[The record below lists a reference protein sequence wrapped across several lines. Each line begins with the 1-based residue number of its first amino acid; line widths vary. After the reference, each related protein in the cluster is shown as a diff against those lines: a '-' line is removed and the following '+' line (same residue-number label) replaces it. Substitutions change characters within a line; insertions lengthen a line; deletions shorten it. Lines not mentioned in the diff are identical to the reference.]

1 MSILSKVFG
10 DYNEKEL
17 KKLWPIVKEVNA
29 FEDDIQ
35 QLSDEQ
41 LRAKTNEFR
50 ERLDDGET
58 LEDILPEAFAVV
70 REISQ
75 RRLGMRPFDVQIL
88 GGVVLHQ
95 GKISEMKTGEGKTLV
110 ATLPIYL
117 NALAGKGVH
126 LITVNDYL
134 AKRDAQWM
142 GAVYDALGL
151 TIGILQHDSGYIY
164 DRTANLDNDS
174 LRHLTPVERREVY
187 AADITYGT
195 NNEFGFD
202 FLRDNMATDFERAVQ
217 RQEIPQS
224 YAIVD
229 EVDSILIDEA
239 RTPLIISGPAEETE
253 EIYRTFGRI
262 VPRMSPEQDLIVDL
276 KHKSVGLTE
285 EGVEKVEKA
294 LGIKNLYDPENF
306 RLTRFLDA
314 ALKAQ
319 FLYEREHQYV
329 VKDGEVVIVDEFTG
343 RLMTGR
349 RWSDG
354 LHQAVEAKEGV
365 KIQRESVTYA
375 TITLQ
380 NYFRMYK
387 KLAGM
392 TGTAWT
398 ERDEFHQIYG
408 LDVLVIPTHMPMVR
422 ADRQDIIF
430 KGLSGKFRAVVEEIE
445 DAHGDGRP
453 MLVGT
458 VAIET
463 SELLSD
469 ALKRTS
475 TCNLEDCA
483 EYHQVCPLKEP
494 AVLNAKQHER
504 EAHIIAMAGVPG
516 AVTIATNMAGRG
528 TDIVLGGNPER
539 MAGEIA
545 RKQGI
550 DLLTAAEDVSGPI
563 REQARKK
570 WQDEHDRVVAAG
582 GLHIIGTERHESRRI
597 DNQLRGR
604 CARQG
609 DRGSSRFFLSLE
621 DDLMKMFAGKTT
633 LTVLSKL
640 GMKEGDAIEHPMLTK
655 SVGRAQRKVE
665 ERNFLIR
672 KNILEYDEPMD
683 VQRGFF
689 YGLRQDILEGRAV
702 KDLIFQFI
710 DDSVEDAVYTFL
722 DRNYV
727 SNCIAEWVH
736 EKLNVAIDAD
746 RFRGKDREDLHLLIR
761 RDATEEAG
769 NIIRVTIGEYMS
781 PDMDPEGWD
790 LKGLADWGN
799 ANFDAGLKVSQL
811 REMSVDEVIKQLDE
825 AAAKRIAEADLA
837 PLDQYLVPAYAENE
851 LAKWAA
857 NKFASEV
864 KAEAFVGL
872 EDPADAV
879 EKLMADARAAYAR
892 RELTYPIDFALEM
905 TSVGMQHDPHH
916 AIEQFCVW
924 VRSKY
929 ELQWDPQSLPSTDP
943 IQLRQLLIAEA
954 EKWDESRIAE
964 RADRALVAGSSP
976 EKLDEWFATNCN
988 THLTDEEQKR
998 AVDDPKTVAEEKIA
1012 SVLRAE
1018 LTQFERWVLLQI
1030 VDQAWKDHLYAM
1042 DQVKEAIGFR
1052 SFSQRDPRIEFK
1064 REAGQLF
1071 ENMQKSIREKV

>member
-17 KKLWPIVKEVNA
+17 KKLWPIVNEVNE

-35 QLSDEQ
+35 PLSDEQ
-41 LRAKTNEFR
+41 LRAKTDEFR

-58 LEDILPEAFAVV
+58 LDDILPEAFAVV
-70 REISQ
+70 REMSQ
-75 RRLGMRPFDVQIL
+75 RRLGMRQFDVQIL

-110 ATLPIYL
+110 ATLAIYL
-117 NALAGKGVH
+117 NALAGKGAH

-142 GAVYDALGL
+142 GALYDALGL
-151 TIGILQHDSGYIY
+151 SVGILQHDSGFVY
-164 DRTANLDNDS
+164 DRTANLDNES
-174 LRHLTPVERREVY
+174 LRHLTPVERRDVY

-202 FLRDNMATDFERAVQ
+202 FLRDNMATDFKRAVQ

-253 EIYRTFGRI
+253 EIYRTFSRI
-262 VPRMSPEQDLIVDL
+262 VPRMTEQDMVVDL
-276 KHKSVGLTE
+276 KHKSVSLTE
-285 EGVEKVEKA
+285 EGVDKVEKA
-294 LGIKNLYDPENF
+294 LSIKNLYDPENF

-319 FLYEREHQYV
+319 FLYQREHQYV

-380 NYFRMYK
+380 NYFRMYD

-408 LDVLVIPTHMPMVR
+408 LDVLVIPTHRPMVR
-422 ADRQDIIF
+422 ADMQDIIF
-430 KGLSGKFRAVVEEIE
+430 KGISGKFKSVVEEIE

-469 ALKRTS
+469 MLKRTS

-483 EYHQVCPLKEP
+483 EYYQVCPLKEP

-504 EAHIIAMAGVPG
+504 EAHIIEMAGVPG

-539 MAGEIA
+539 MAEVIA

-550 DLLTAAEDVSGPI
+550 DLLTAAADVTAPI
-563 REQARKK
+563 RDQARAK
-570 WQDEHDRVVAAG
+570 WQDEHDRVIASG

-604 CARQG
+604 AGRQG
-609 DRGSSRFFLSLE
+609 DPGSSRFFVSFG
-621 DDLMKMFAGKTT
+621 DDLMKRFSPEWVPNLLGKMGMDEDTP
-633 LTVLSKL
+633 LESNMVSK
-640 GMKEGDAIEHPMLTK
+640 AIEQ
-655 SVGRAQRKVE
+655 AQTKVE
-665 ERNFLIR
+665 GHNFDIR
-672 KNILEYDEPMD
+672 KHVVQYDD
-683 VQRGFF
+683 VMNRHRDLI
-689 YGLRQDILEGRAV
+689 YTERRKILEGA
-702 KDLIFQFI
+702 DLSENII
-710 DDSVEDAVYTFL
+710 DMIEREIERVFDAFM
-722 DRNYV
+722 
-727 SNCIAEWVH
+727 
-736 EKLNVAIDAD
+736 AD
-746 RFRGKDREDLHLLIR
+746 NDRE
-761 RDATEEAG
+761 
-769 NIIRVTIGEYMS
+769 M
-781 PDMDPEGWD
+781 WD
-790 LKGLADWGN
+790 
-799 ANFDAGLKVSQL
+799 
-811 REMSVDEVIKQLDE
+811 
-825 AAAKRIAEADLA
+825 
-837 PLDQYLVPAYAENE
+837 
-851 LAKWAA
+851 
-857 NKFASEV
+857 
-864 KAEAFVGL
+864 
-872 EDPADAV
+872 V
-879 EKLMADARAAYAR
+879 E
-892 RELTYPIDFALEM
+892 
-905 TSVGMQHDPHH
+905 S
-916 AIEQFCVW
+916 
-924 VRSKY
+924 
-929 ELQWDPQSLPSTDP
+929 
-943 IQLRQLLIAEA
+943 LIAELKAIMPLPAKFTPRYVRESTA
-954 EKWDESRIAE
+954 EES
-964 RADRALVAGSSP
+964 
-976 EKLDEWFATNCN
+976 LDEMLEAAREAYETKEEELGDERMRTLERLLFLRVIDRLWIY
-988 THLTDEEQKR
+988 HLTALDE
-998 AVDDPKTVAEEKIA
+998 
-1012 SVLRAE
+1012 LR
-1018 LTQFERWVLLQI
+1018 QG
-1030 VDQAWKDHLYAM
+1030 
-1042 DQVKEAIGFR
+1042 IGLR
-1052 SFSQRDPRIEFK
+1052 GYGQRDPLVEFK
-1064 REAGQLF
+1064 LEAHDMYEQLT
-1071 ENMQKSIREKV
+1071 EHIRQNTVRQIYHVTLTTPIVRPQPPKQVSESGPDEDATSGATTTQVAAASGGGGTATATAAPSNRKIGRNEPCPCGSGKKYKKCHGGTAAV

>member
-1 MSILSKVFG
+1 MSILSRVFG

-29 FEDDIQ
+29 FEDEIQ
-35 QLSDEQ
+35 PLTDEQ
-41 LRAKTNEFR
+41 LRAKTDEFR
-50 ERLDDGET
+50 ELLDGGET
-58 LEDILPEAFAVV
+58 LDDILPEAFAVV
-70 REISQ
+70 REMSR

-88 GGVVLHQ
+88 GGIVLHR
-95 GKISEMKTGEGKTLV
+95 GKVGEMKTGEGKTLV

-151 TIGILQHDSGYIY
+151 TVGILQHDSGYVY
-164 DRTANLDNDS
+164 DRTSNLDNES

-202 FLRDNMATDFERAVQ
+202 YLRDNMATDFARTVQ

-253 EIYRTFGRI
+253 DIYRTFARI
-262 VPRMSPEQDLIVDL
+262 VPRITPGQDAIIDL
-276 KHKSVGLTE
+276 KHKSVSLTE
-285 EGVEKVEKA
+285 EGVDKVEKA
-294 LGIKNLYDPENF
+294 LSIKNLYDPTNF

-314 ALKAQ
+314 ALKAEH
-319 FLYEREHQYV
+319 LYQREHQYV

-380 NYFRMYK
+380 NYFRMYD

-398 ERDEFHQIYG
+398 ERDELHQIYG
-408 LDVLVIPTHMPMVR
+408 LDVLVIPTHRPMVR
-422 ADRQDIIF
+422 GDMQDIIF
-430 KGLSGKFRAVVEEIE
+430 KGIGGKFKAVVEEIE

-469 ALKRTS
+469 MLMRTS
-475 TCNLEDCA
+475 TCRLEDCA
-483 EYHQVCPLKEP
+483 DYHKVCPLKEP

-504 EAHIIAMAGVPG
+504 EAHIVAMAGVTG

-539 MAGEIA
+539 MAEEIG

-550 DLLTAAEDVSGPI
+550 DLLTADEDVTGPI
-563 REQARKK
+563 REQARAN
-570 WQDEHDRVVAAG
+570 WRDEHDRVIAAG

-604 CARQG
+604 AGRQG
-609 DRGSSRFFLSLE
+609 DPGSSRFFVSFG
-621 DDLMKMFAGKTT
+621 DDLMKRF
-633 LTVLSKL
+633 S
-640 GMKEGDAIEHPMLTK
+640 P
-655 SVGRAQRKVE
+655 
-665 ERNFLIR
+665 
-672 KNILEYDEPMD
+672 
-683 VQRGFF
+683 
-689 YGLRQDILEGRAV
+689 
-702 KDLIFQFI
+702 
-710 DDSVEDAVYTFL
+710 
-722 DRNYV
+722 
-727 SNCIAEWVH
+727 EWVPN
-736 EKLNVAIDAD
+736 LL
-746 RFRGKDREDLHLLIR
+746 GKMGMDEDTPL
-761 RDATEEAG
+761 ES
-769 NIIRVTIGEYMS
+769 NM
-781 PDMDPEGWD
+781 
-790 LKGLADWGN
+790 
-799 ANFDAGLKVSQL
+799 VS
-811 REMSVDEVIKQLDE
+811 K
-825 AAAKRIAEADLA
+825 
-837 PLDQYLVPAYAENE
+837 
-851 LAKWAA
+851 
-857 NKFASEV
+857 
-864 KAEAFVGL
+864 
-872 EDPADAV
+872 
-879 EKLMADARAAYAR
+879 
-892 RELTYPIDFALEM
+892 
-905 TSVGMQHDPHH
+905 
-916 AIEQFCVW
+916 AIEQAQTKVEGHNFDIRKHVVQYDDVMNLHRDFVYTERRKILAGADLRDNIVEMIEPEIERVFDAFASDADPEMWETESLIGELKAIMPLPTKFTSRHIRELSAEEALDEVLEAAQEIYATKEEELGEERMRTLERLLLLRVIDRLW
-924 VRSKY
+924 VFHLTALD
-929 ELQWDPQSLPSTDP
+929 E
-943 IQLRQLLIAEA
+943 LRQGI
-954 EKWDESRIAE
+954 
-964 RADRALVAGSSP
+964 G
-976 EKLDEWFATNCN
+976 
-988 THLTDEEQKR
+988 
-998 AVDDPKTVAEEKIA
+998 
-1012 SVLRAE
+1012 LRG
-1018 LTQFERWVLLQI
+1018 
-1030 VDQAWKDHLYAM
+1030 Y
-1042 DQVKEAIGFR
+1042 G
-1052 SFSQRDPRIEFK
+1052 QRDPLVEFK
-1064 REAGQLF
+1064 LEAHDMYDQLT
-1071 ENMQKSIREKV
+1071 EHIRQNTVRQIYHVTLTTPVVRPQPPKQVSESGPADDAASGATATKVAAAAGGGGGTATATATAPTNKKVGRNDPCPCGSGKKYKKCHGGAGAGAV